1 MIPRLSTQDAE
12 LARDA
17 ARKVVDVHRRLVD
30 FLAAGQTLLQIDQFV
45 GKTLESLK
53 CTSAFK
59 GYRIPR
65 LPAFP
70 SHACLSLNSCIV
82 HGTATYTSA
91 KLKPG
96 DVLKI
101 DIGVVHRGFMGDA
114 AWTYVFGGAPEDVM
128 RLCESGKRS
137 LREGVK
143 ALKPGNTYLEWAR
156 VVQGIVEH
164 EDGFHLVRG
173 LGGHGYGRKL
183 HTRPYISNTLP
194 TYPGEWP
201 DAFARCEPGTLVA
214 VEPMLAIGTADTI
227 QASGQW
233 PVFTADGSQCVHY
246 EHDVLIGEDGP
257 EVLTAELEQLPD
269 VVTRG
274 A

>member
-1 MIPRLSTQDAE
+1 MTPKVTTQEAE
-12 LARDA
+12 LAREA
-17 ARKVVDVHRRLVD
+17 AYKVVEVHQRLVD
-30 FLAAGQTLLQIDQFV
+30 FLALGQTLLEIDLFV
-45 GKTLESLK
+45 AQTLTGLK
-53 CTSAFK
+53 CVSAFR
-59 GYRIPR
+59 GYKIPR

-82 HGTATYTSA
+82 HGTATYTGA

-101 DIGVVHRGFMGDA
+101 DIGVVHKGFIGDA
-114 AWTYVFGGAPEDVM
+114 AWTYVFGSASDEVA

-137 LREGVK
+137 LREGVQT
-143 ALKPGNTYLEWAR
+143 LKPGNTYLEWAR
-156 VVQGIVEH
+156 AVQDRVEFQ
-164 EDGFHLVRG
+164 DRFHLVRG

-183 HTRPYISNTLP
+183 HMRPYISNTTP

-201 DAFARCEPGTLVA
+201 DAFTRCEPGTLVA
-214 VEPMLAIGTADTI
+214 VEPMIAIGTPETI

-246 EHDVLIGEDGP
+246 EHDVLITEEGP
-257 EVLTAELEQLPD
+257 EVMTAGLEDLPD

-274 A
+274 K

>member
-1 MIPRLSTQDAE
+1 MTNRLNTQDAQ
-12 LARDA
+12 LAREA
-17 ARKVVDVHRRLVD
+17 AHKVVEVHQRLVD
-30 FLAAGQTLLQIDQFV
+30 FLALGQTLLEIDQFV
-45 GKTLESLK
+45 GKTLDSLK
-53 CTSAFK
+53 CVSAFK

-91 KLKPG
+91 KLKAG

-101 DIGVVHRGFMGDA
+101 DIGVVHKGFIGDA
-114 AWTYVFGGAPEDVM
+114 AWTYIFEGTTDEVR
-128 RLCESGKRS
+128 RLCDSGKRS

-143 ALKPGNTYLEWAR
+143 TLAPGNTYMEWAK
-156 VVQGIVEH
+156 VVQGIVETT
-164 EDGFHLVRG
+164 DGFHLVRG

-183 HTRPYISNTLP
+183 HMRPYISNTIP

-201 DAFARCEPGTLVA
+201 DAFMHCEPGTLVA
-214 VEPMLAIGTADTI
+214 VEPMLAIGTPETI

-246 EHDVLIGEDGP
+246 EHDVLITDEGP
-257 EVLTAELEQLPD
+257 DVLTAALEDLPD
-269 VVTRG
+269 TVTRG
-274 A
+274 G

>member
-1 MIPRLSTQDAE
+1 MTTKLSSNDAA

-17 ARKVVDVHRRLVD
+17 AGRVVEVHQRLVD
-30 FLAAGQTLLQIDQFV
+30 FLAHGQTLLEIDQFV
-45 GKTLESLK
+45 ARTLESLK
-53 CTSAFK
+53 STSAFR

-70 SHACLSLNSCIV
+70 SYACLSLNSCVV
-82 HGTATYTSA
+82 HGTATYTTA
-91 KLKPG
+91 KLKHG

-101 DIGVVHRGFMGDA
+101 DIGVVHKGFIGDA
-114 AWTYVFGGAPEDVM
+114 AWTYVFGEPTDEVR
-128 RLCESGKRS
+128 RLCDSGKKS
-137 LREGVK
+137 LHEGAK
-143 ALKPGNTYLEWAR
+143 TLHPANTYMEWAR
-156 VVQGIVEH
+156 TVQSIAEG
-164 EDGFHLVRG
+164 DYGFHLVRG

-183 HTRPYISNTLP
+183 HTRPYISNTVP

-201 DAFARCEPGTLVA
+201 DAFSRCEPGSLVA
-214 VEPMLAIGTADTI
+214 VEPMIAVGTPETV

-246 EHDVLIGEDGP
+246 EHDVLITEDGP
-257 EVLTAELEQLPD
+257 EVLTAALEDLPD
-269 VVTRG
+269 VITRG

>member
-1 MIPRLSTQDAE
+1 MTNQLTTQDAA
-12 LARDA
+12 LARISA
-17 ARKVVDVHRRLVD
+17 GKVVEIHQRLVD
-30 FLAAGQTLLQIDQFV
+30 FLALGHTLLEIDQFV
-45 GKTLESLK
+45 ARTLESLH
-53 CTSAFK
+53 CTSAFR

-70 SHACLSLNSCIV
+70 SHACLSLNSCVV

-101 DIGVVHRGFMGDA
+101 DIGVIHKGFMGDA
-114 AWTYVFGGAPEDVM
+114 AWTYVFGETTDEVR

-137 LREGVK
+137 LHEGAK

-156 VVQGIVEH
+156 TVQRIVES
-164 EDGFHLVRG
+164 EAGFHLVRG

-183 HTRPYISNTLP
+183 HMRPYISNTVPLDQF
-194 TYPGEWP
+194 EWP
-201 DAFARCEPGTLVA
+201 DAFTPCAPGTLVA
-214 VEPMLAIGTADTI
+214 VEPMIAVGTPETI

-246 EHDVLIGEDGP
+246 EHDVLITEDGP
-257 EVLTAELEQLPD
+257 EVLTAALEAIPD

-274 A
+274 K